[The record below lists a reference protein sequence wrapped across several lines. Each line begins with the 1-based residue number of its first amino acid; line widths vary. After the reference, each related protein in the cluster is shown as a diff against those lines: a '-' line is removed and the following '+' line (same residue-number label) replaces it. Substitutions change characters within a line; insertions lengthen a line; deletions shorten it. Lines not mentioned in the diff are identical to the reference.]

1 MGTYRQPSQV
11 LDQTGKAFNDAYVAR
26 RAEIEKQQAAQLAY
40 AQKLFKQQ
48 SLNVDKATKDKA
60 KADSEINK
68 LKVKSAKANLFG
80 TSNPL
85 AFKVVSSANGK
96 AQIMDISEDD
106 KGIMARY
113 QYIDVNDSNNDG
125 STTDVIVDNE
135 YWDSLDDDDKTRLEN
150 YSVRVY
156 EKPKVSEGAY
166 QDNAAYQDVAFD
178 DWYNKQLELGIQPF
192 GVGVQGSLEEQI
204 NEDYK
209 NMATSNTSSS
219 EYLEA
224 KGDIETAIELVPLA
238 QGVMDTDKG
247 NYSSIWDYT
256 QGKLKSLDQTGAVV
270 LRNSASAGGGK
281 GGFAIDANYVKMQ
294 NMRLSF
300 AVDQITGNNKYR
312 TSAILT
318 PGDLQYTYKNDIL
331 GEEFNID
338 YQKYAEWIEHRGYGI
353 IETLNTEKADE
364 WMNTGVESISNYFKN
379 LPTITT
385 SNTWTSNGKTIT
397 KVQARKLFEEAEAK
411 AEAELYKYFSGNSFS
426 GSNYAQH
433 VWQSQGGA
441 TNSGLGLYYDATNP
455 EMVNYLVTKAMEL
468 NEASLPPRSNG
479 TNTKISYKE
488 AKESAG
494 AGASTIYGEKDI
506 EINPTSKFT
515 RAGNKYSL
523 KEILQIQP
531 NLNASETA
539 SLLMDVKDSNKTT
552 EYYSGKQLKEAYPDE
567 DLTSLE
573 DEGIYKFT
581 KAQMNNGDFRGLPV
595 NINGSGEIIPLSTNK
610 FLQLYRGAT
619 TMTNSQ
625 EAKVKKL
632 INKDKVNNEWEEV
645 DILSQSGGDY
655 DSLYESLISTT

>member
-26 RAEIEKQQAAQLAY
+26 RSEIEKQQAAQLAY

-48 SLNVDKATKDKA
+48 SLNVDKVTKDKA
-60 KADSEINK
+60 KADSDINK

-85 AFKVVSSANGK
+85 AFKVVSDVNGA

-106 KGIMARY
+106 KGIMQKY

-125 STTDVIVDNE
+125 STTDVIVDTD
-135 YWDSLDDDDKTRLEN
+135 YWNTLDDDDKTRLSN

-156 EKPKVSEGAY
+156 DKPQVSEGAY
-166 QDNAAYQDVAFD
+166 QDNAAYQDVAFE

-192 GVGVQGSLEEQI
+192 GVGVRGSLEEQI
-204 NEDYK
+204 NNDYK
-209 NMATSNTSSS
+209 NMAISNTSSS

-238 QGVMDTDKG
+238 EGVMNTDKG

-256 QGKLKSLDQTGAVV
+256 QGKLKPLDQTGAVV

-312 TSAILT
+312 TSAQLS

-331 GEEFNID
+331 GESFKID

-385 SNTWTSNGKTIT
+385 SNTWTSNGKTIQ
-397 KVQARKLFEEAEAK
+397 KIDARKLFEDAEAK

-494 AGASTIYGEKDI
+494 AGASTVYVEKDI
-506 EINPTSKFT
+506 EINPTKKFT
-515 RAGNKYSL
+515 RTGNKYSL

-531 NLNASETA
+531 NLDASETA
-539 SLLMDVKDSNKTT
+539 SLLMDVKDPNKTT
-552 EYYSGKQLKEAYPDE
+552 EYHSGKQLKEMYEDE
-567 DLTSLE
+567 DLSSLD

-581 KAQMNNGDFRGLPV
+581 KTQMDNGDFRGLPV
-595 NINGSGEIIPLSTNK
+595 NINGKGEVIPLSNDK

-619 TMTNSQ
+619 SMTNTQ
-625 EAKVKKL
+625 EAKIKKL
-632 INKDKVNNEWEEV
+632 MNKDKANKEWEELK
-645 DILSQSGGDY
+645 ILAQGGGDY

>member
-1 MGTYRQPSQV
+1 MPP
-11 LDQTGKAFNDAYVAR
+11 
-26 RAEIEKQQAAQLAY
+26 
-40 AQKLFKQQ
+40 LFK
-48 SLNVDKATKDKA
+48 T
-60 KADSEINK
+60 
-68 LKVKSAKANLFG
+68 
-80 TSNPL
+80 
-85 AFKVVSSANGK
+85 
-96 AQIMDISEDD
+96 
-106 KGIMARY
+106 
-113 QYIDVNDSNNDG
+113 
-125 STTDVIVDNE
+125 
-135 YWDSLDDDDKTRLEN
+135 
-150 YSVRVY
+150 
-156 EKPKVSEGAY
+156 
-166 QDNAAYQDVAFD
+166 
-178 DWYNKQLELGIQPF
+178 
-192 GVGVQGSLEEQI
+192 
-204 NEDYK
+204 
-209 NMATSNTSSS
+209 
-219 EYLEA
+219 
-224 KGDIETAIELVPLA
+224 
-238 QGVMDTDKG
+238 
-247 NYSSIWDYT
+247 
-256 QGKLKSLDQTGAVV
+256 
-270 LRNSASAGGGK
+270 
-281 GGFAIDANYVKMQ
+281 
-294 NMRLSF
+294 
-300 AVDQITGNNKYR
+300 
-312 TSAILT
+312 
-318 PGDLQYTYKNDIL
+318 
-331 GEEFNID
+331 NID
-338 YQKYAEWIEHRGYGI
+338 YQKYAEWIDHRGYGI

-632 INKDKVNNEWEEV
+632 INKAVK
-645 DILSQSGGDY
+645 IK
-655 DSLYESLISTT
+655 